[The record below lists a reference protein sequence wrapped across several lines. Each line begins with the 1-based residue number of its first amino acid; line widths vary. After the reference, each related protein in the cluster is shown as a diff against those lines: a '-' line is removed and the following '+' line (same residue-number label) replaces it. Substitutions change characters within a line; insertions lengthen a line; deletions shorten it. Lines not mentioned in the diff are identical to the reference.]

1 MTSDTLSTDSRAVQL
16 ASTDISPIGPS
27 RKALLM
33 VASVM
38 ALAFAAELSG
48 VEQLQW
54 FPDDPWTLSP
64 RLLRPEG
71 VATTTAEPIIEGTV
85 DDADLLGMV
94 PNAPPGPLPPMNG
107 MNPKLM
113 SMVVLAA
120 PPISSTPKEAVDPG
134 DKGKDTEIP
143 PGMREAA
150 ASWAPPEGEGGYT
163 EEDPE
168 VISQFFES
176 DANLPKPPPLRR
188 TKAGL
193 PLLAIEDPQRSM
205 HRFYGSLRRVQDKK
219 FGAVTR
225 VLHYGDSLI
234 TGDYVT
240 QTVRRLM
247 QTRFG
252 DAGHGFVLA
261 GKPAPWYR
269 RANLTLDGSKGWKIN
284 RMTKPTIK
292 DGAYGLGAVT
302 FRTTRK
308 GDWVSLKPKGE
319 ELGKSFSKVEVY
331 YYGQPRGGKFEMG
344 INGRMVEVNTRTD
357 EPASRKAEIQM
368 PDAAHEFKLRSLGNG
383 EVRLF
388 GVALERD
395 GPGVIYDSLGLD
407 GARASLLK
415 RMNAEHWHDQIR
427 LRKPDVL
434 LIHYGTNESQAERM
448 NIKRY
453 ADDLSQTVGHLRM
466 ALPGVSCLIV
476 APMDRAD
483 KDENGRLRTRP
494 VVRRIVRAQRRV
506 AHEQGCAFWNT
517 WRAMGGENSMAAWY
531 KKGLGGGDLTH
542 PTRAGARRIG
552 SMLFASLMDGYAEW
566 LRTQ

>member
-1 MTSDTLSTDSRAVQL
+1 MTTDSLRSPEPAAHGPRPHGLGSKAAITLGLIVSLGLGAHQL
-16 ASTDISPIGPS
+16 GEATGTPW
-27 RKALLM
+27 
-33 VASVM
+33 
-38 ALAFAAELSG
+38 
-48 VEQLQW
+48 LQW
-54 FPDDPWTLSP
+54 MPDDGWAFVPKLF
-64 RLLRPEG
+64 RPMPLVE
-71 VATTTAEPIIEGTV
+71 EPIIEGTV
-85 DDADLLGMV
+85 DDDDLLGMV
-94 PNAPPGPLPPMNG
+94 PEAPPAPLPPMN
-107 MNPKLM
+107 NPDPKLM
-113 SMVVLAA
+113 SIVVLAA
-120 PPISSTPKEAVDPG
+120 PPNTSVAKVPKEDA
-134 DKGKDTEIP
+134 GKDNEVP
-143 PGMREAA
+143 PGMAEAA
-150 ASWAPPEGEGGYT
+150 ASWAPPEGEGGYS

-188 TKAGL
+188 TKKGL
-193 PLLAIEDPQRSM
+193 PLLSIEDPQRSL
-205 HRFYGSLRRVQDKK
+205 HRFYRSLKRVQDKK

-225 VLHYGDSLI
+225 LLHYGDSLI

-269 RANLTLDGSKGWKIN
+269 RANLTLNSSKGWKIN
-284 RMTKPTIK
+284 RMTKPTIR
-292 DGAYGLGAVT
+292 DRAYGLGAVT
-302 FRTTRK
+302 FRTTK
-308 GDWVSLKPKGE
+308 GGEWVSLKPKGE
-319 ELGKSFSKVEVY
+319 ELGKSFSKMEVY

-344 INGRMVEVNTRTD
+344 INGRMVEVNTRT
-357 EPASRKAEIQM
+357 EKPTSRKAEIQM
-368 PDAAHEFKLRSLGNG
+368 NDGPHEFKLRTKGGG

-415 RMNAEHWHDQIR
+415 RMNPEHWHDQIR

-434 LIHYGTNESQAERM
+434 LIHYGTNESQAERL
-448 NIKRY
+448 NIRRY
-453 ADDLSQTVGHLRM
+453 ADDLSQTVGVLRM

-483 KDENGRLRTRP
+483 KDENGKLKTRP
-494 VVRRIVRAQRRV
+494 VVKRIVLAQRRV
-506 AHEQGCAFWNT
+506 AYEQGCAFWNT

-552 SMLFASLMDGYAEW
+552 SMLFAALMDGYANW
-566 LRTQ
+566 LKTQ

>member
-1 MTSDTLSTDSRAVQL
+1 MTSDTLPTDSPALDQRNAPTT
-16 ASTDISPIGPS
+16 SGPS
-27 RKALLM
+27 RKALVM
-33 VASVM
+33 MASM
-38 ALAFAAELSG
+38 LSLALTAELT
-48 VEQLQW
+48 EIDALQW
-54 FPDDPWTLSP
+54 FPDDPWTFSP

-71 VATTTAEPIIEGTV
+71 VGVNTAEPIIEGTV
-85 DDADLLGMV
+85 DDDDLLGMV
-94 PNAPPGPLPPMNG
+94 PNTAPAPLPPLNG
-107 MNPKLM
+107 MDPNLM
-113 SMVVLAA
+113 SIVVLAT
-120 PPISSTPKEAVDPG
+120 PPNTSVPKEDVDPG
-134 DKGKDTEIP
+134 DKGKDNEIP
-143 PGMREAA
+143 PGMMEAA
-150 ASWAPPEGEGGYT
+150 ASWAPPEGEGGYS

-176 DANLPKPPPLRR
+176 DANLPKPPKLRR

-205 HRFYGSLRRVQDKK
+205 HRYYRSLKRVQDKK

-225 VLHYGDSLI
+225 MLHYGDSLI

-269 RANLTLDGSKGWKIN
+269 RANLVLNSSKGWKIN

-319 ELGKSFSKVEVY
+319 ELGKSFSKMEVY

-344 INGRMVEVNTRTD
+344 INGRMVEVDTRID

-368 PDAAHEFKLRSLGNG
+368 ADAAHEFKIRSLGNG

-453 ADDLSQTVGHLRM
+453 AEDLSQTVGVLRM

-494 VVRRIVRAQRRV
+494 VVRRIVLAQRRV

-531 KKGLGGGDLTH
+531 KRGLGGGDLTH

-552 SMLFASLMDGYAEW
+552 SMLFAALMDGYAEW
-566 LRTQ
+566 LKTQ

>member
-1 MTSDTLSTDSRAVQL
+1 MTTETTDSIRTHGLNSKAAL
-16 ASTDISPIGPS
+16 TIFAIIG
-27 RKALLM
+27 LGI
-33 VASVM
+33 
-38 ALAFAAELSG
+38 AAEKTG
-48 VEQLQW
+48 IEWMHW
-54 FPDDPWTLSP
+54 FPDDEWAFVP
-64 RLLRPEG
+64 RLFRPTPL
-71 VATTTAEPIIEGTV
+71 VADPVIEGTV

-94 PNAPPGPLPPMNG
+94 PEGPAAPLPPMNQPD
-107 MNPKLM
+107 PKLM
-113 SMVVLAA
+113 SVVVLAA
-120 PPISSTPKEAVDPG
+120 PPNASVPKVPKEEE
-134 DKGKDTEIP
+134 GKDDEVP
-143 PGMREAA
+143 PGMAEAA
-150 ASWAPPEGEGGYT
+150 ASWAPPEGEGGYS

-176 DANLPKPPPLRR
+176 DANLPAPPPLRT

-193 PLLAIEDPQRSM
+193 PLLAIEDPQRSL
-205 HRFYGSLRRVQDKK
+205 HRFYGSLKRVQDKK
-219 FGAVTR
+219 FGAVAR

-261 GKPAPWYR
+261 GRPAPWYR
-269 RANLTLDGSKGWKIN
+269 RANLDLDSSKNWTIN
-284 RMTKPTIK
+284 RMTKPTIS
-292 DGAYGLGAVT
+292 DQAYGLGAVT
-302 FRTTRK
+302 FRTTSA
-308 GDWVSLKPKGE
+308 GEWLSLKPTGE
-319 ELGKSFSKVEVY
+319 DLGKSFSKMEVY

-344 INGRMVEVNTRTD
+344 INGRMVEVNTRT
-357 EPASRKAEIQM
+357 EKPTSRKAEIQM
-368 PDAAHEFKLRSLGNG
+368 NDGPHEFKLTTKGNG

-415 RMNAEHWHDQIR
+415 RMNPEHWHDQIR

-434 LIHYGTNESQAERM
+434 LIHYGTNESQAEQL

-453 ADDLSQTVGHLRM
+453 ADDLSQTVGVLRM

-483 KDENGRLRTRP
+483 KDDKGKLTTRP
-494 VVRRIVRAQRRV
+494 VVKRIVLAQRRV
-506 AHEQGCAFWNT
+506 AYEQGCAFWNT

-542 PTRAGARRIG
+542 PTRGGARRIG
-552 SMLFASLMDGYAEW
+552 SMLFAALMDGYAQW
-566 LRTQ
+566 LKTQ